1 MSAEL
6 MPVGWVEWWLL
17 LATLAATVAVWSF
30 VLHFARVP
38 FERSA
43 TGRAIMATAVAVGV
57 MTIGALLRRLDAP
70 QVLADVVIAAGWT
83 LVAAAMAWKTRQL
96 RKAQQGRPHSE
107 LIPDQRHRA
116 IRCRPRWRR

>member
-17 LATLAATVAVWSF
+17 LATTSAWVAVWWF

-43 TGRAIMATAVAVGV
+43 TGRAVMAAVVAVGAV
-57 MTIGALLRRLDAP
+57 TIGALLRRLDAP
-70 QVLADVVIAAGWT
+70 QVLADVVVATGWT

-107 LIPDQRHRA
+107 LIPDQRQR
-116 IRCRPRWRR
+116 

>member
-17 LATLAATVAVWSF
+17 LAILAATVAVWSF

-43 TGRAIMATAVAVGV
+43 TGRALMAEVVAVGV

-83 LVAAAMAWKTRQL
+83 LVAAAMAWETRQL

-107 LIPDQRHRA
+107 SIPD
-116 IRCRPRWRR
+116 PRKL

>member
-43 TGRAIMATAVAVGV
+43 TGRAVMAEVVAVGV
-57 MTIGALLRRLDAP
+57 VTIGALLRRLDAP
-70 QVLADVVIAAGWT
+70 EVLADVVIAAGWT
-83 LVAAAMAWKTRQL
+83 LVAAAMAWEIRQL

-107 LIPDQRHRA
+107 LIPDQRQR
-116 IRCRPRWRR
+116 

>member
-6 MPVGWVEWWLL
+6 MPVGWIAWWLL
-17 LATLAATVAVWSF
+17 LATLAATAAVWSF

-43 TGRAIMATAVAVGV
+43 TGRAVMATAVAVGV

-70 QVLADVVIAAGWT
+70 QLLADVVVATGWT
-83 LVAAAMAWKTRQL
+83 LVAASSSWKTRQL

-107 LIPDQRHRA
+107 LIPDQRQR
-116 IRCRPRWRR
+116 

>member
-17 LATLAATVAVWSF
+17 LATTSAWVAVWSF

-43 TGRAIMATAVAVGV
+43 TGRAVMAEVVAVGAV
-57 MTIGALLRRLDAP
+57 TIGALLRRLDAP
-70 QVLADVVIAAGWT
+70 QVLADVVVATGWT
-83 LVAAAMAWKTRQL
+83 LVAAAMAWNARQL

-107 LIPDQRHRA
+107 LIPDQRQR
-116 IRCRPRWRR
+116 

>member
-43 TGRAIMATAVAVGV
+43 TGRAVMAEVVAVGV
-57 MTIGALLRRLDAP
+57 TTIGALLRQLETHAP
-70 QVLADVVIAAGWT
+70 EVLADVVIAAGWT
-83 LVAAAMAWKTRQL
+83 LVAAAMAWNTRQL
-96 RKAQQGRPHSE
+96 RKAHRVGRTRS
-107 LIPDQRHRA
+107 
-116 IRCRPRWRR
+116 

>member
-17 LATLAATVAVWSF
+17 LATTSAWVAVWSF

-43 TGRAIMATAVAVGV
+43 TGRAVMAEVVAVGV
-57 MTIGALLRRLDAP
+57 VTIGALLRRLDAP
-70 QVLADVVIAAGWT
+70 EVLADVVLAAGWT
-83 LVAAAMAWKTRQL
+83 LVAAAMAWNARQL

-107 LIPDQRHRA
+107 LIPDQRQR
-116 IRCRPRWRR
+116 

>member
-17 LATLAATVAVWSF
+17 LAALAATVAVWWF

-43 TGRAIMATAVAVGV
+43 TGRAVMAEVVAVGV
-57 MTIGALLRRLDAP
+57 VTIGALLRRLDAP
-70 QVLADVVIAAGWT
+70 EVLADVVVATGWT

-107 LIPDQRHRA
+107 LIPDQRQR
-116 IRCRPRWRR
+116 